1 MFKFN
6 DETDE
11 IINLIESVT
20 SYAALCKFKE
30 FYEDIHQAASCG
42 KIYYTVR
49 KSAFETK
56 FDITLSDGRNIGEI
70 TIEGDYDYDTVSAE
84 VHEAIV
90 NGYRIQAEKVLSF
103 LDDKIHRV
111 EKDKSKN
118 DRIAILYIIG
128 ISVGTVF
135 ILYCFLHLS
144 LYLKN
149 LL

>member
-11 IINLIESVT
+11 IINQIESVT
-20 SYAALCKFKE
+20 SYAALHKIKE
-30 FYEDIHQAASCG
+30 FYEDIHKAASCG
-42 KIYYTVR
+42 KFYYTMR

-70 TIEGDYDYDTVSAE
+70 TIEGDYDTVPAE

-118 DRIAILYIIG
+118 DRIAIWYIIG
-128 ISVGTVF
+128 ISVVIGF
-135 ILYCFLHLS
+135 ILYCLLC
-144 LYLKN
+144 LKN